1 MRWALCALASVPK
14 LAIFVC
20 GCAWHPL
27 IPHSALEQAST
38 PKSTAPTPESMLTQ
52 SARPR
57 DLEAGVDL
65 YAALG
70 YSPCLVQRDGART
83 LRYIRRTLRAVG
95 VDIAWNLCSRSD
107 LIVQQG

>member
-1 MRWALCALASVPK
+1 MRWALCALASVLK

-20 GCAWHPL
+20 GRAWHPL

-57 DLEAGVDL
+57 ALE
-65 YAALG
+65 
-70 YSPCLVQRDGART
+70 
-83 LRYIRRTLRAVG
+83 VG
-95 VDIAWNLCSRSD
+95 VTCTQRWAIRGALYSGTGPA
-107 LIVQQG
+107 L